1 MSDTTI
7 APGLHGDAGTTAATA
22 AQAPTVYFIDDSAT
36 MREVIKIAF
45 RKENIQ
51 VVTCPSVAAAIEQFA
66 TVKPDA
72 VISDVIMPDRDGY
85 ELCGYVKGH
94 AELGKTPVILM
105 SGVVNR
111 TVAEKATV
119 VKADELMRKPFQ
131 PQELVARVKKLLR
144 GEAQAEAGVAEA
156 APGSAG
162 ATGPAGAPNASGG
175 AAGQTEAG
183 ATNTAGA
190 LSGLFGQAM
199 PPKPAAPAALPAH
212 AAPAPP
218 AEVHRPAS
226 PASGAPANT
235 QARPSAPAAS
245 AAPQTPAR
253 PVAAA
258 PAAPGADAQRLRF
271 EIQRLEL
278 LVKKLQSELEA
289 ERQYCQALEGHIRA
303 LQGGA

>member
-1 MSDTTI
+1 MSDT
-7 APGLHGDAGTTAATA
+7 GTLTAARV
-22 AQAPTVYFIDDSAT
+22 PTVYFIDDSAT

-51 VVTCPSVAAAIEQFA
+51 VITCPSVTAAIEQFG
-66 TVKPDA
+66 TMKPDA

-85 ELCGYVKGH
+85 ELCSYVKEH

-119 VKADELMRKPFQ
+119 VKADELLRKPFQ

-144 GEAQAEAGVAEA
+144 GEAPVEAGAEES
-156 APGSAG
+156 APAPA
-162 ATGPAGAPNASGG
+162 ATGPLSG
-175 AAGQTEAG
+175 
-183 ATNTAGA
+183 
-190 LSGLFGQAM
+190 LSGLFS
-199 PPKPAAPAALPAH
+199 PPPPATKPAVATPAPVQTAPAAPLAETPRPAAP

-218 AEVHRPAS
+218 AAPAS
-226 PASGAPANT
+226 AQPRSI
-235 QARPSAPAAS
+235 APAA
-245 AAPQTPAR
+245 APP
-253 PVAAA
+253 AAA
-258 PAAPGADAQRLRF
+258 PAAPARPATPATGTLPNDAQRLHL

-278 LVKKLQSELEA
+278 LVKKLRSELEA